1 MADIQKADA
10 SIDPMSELTLSL
22 RSLPPHT
29 ATALRSMLAL
39 LDSALG
45 ARWRL
50 MDAPMAD
57 VILVPGE
64 RMGDIRKQGSEA
76 EVPLLLALTSDN
88 VCPPGAYATLKRPV
102 TPAQMVE
109 VLQLAEQLIELA
121 RAKDEGMLTV
131 PLIESLDPQGR
142 LAPQTFDTRVR
153 TTLRAA
159 TWRLLESPIAV
170 TILDDRRDSIF
181 SFLPSYGMCTRL
193 SPQELAA
200 SFRANPPAVL
210 VELSKTEAAAVAK
223 AREFRSTKE
232 LEWTFW
238 ISNGAP
244 RLRPELDPATRW
256 KLRRWPDFGR
266 LPHYHADVRMASAL
280 MAQALTLHGLV
291 DVAKSTESTAINFL
305 NATYA
310 LGALAEASG
319 AVPAP
324 QVGAPLKPD
333 AGRRK
338 AGGFSA
344 LIGGLRRKFGLATD
358 ELR

>member
-1 MADIQKADA
+1 
-10 SIDPMSELTLSL
+10 MSELTLSL

-29 ATALRSMLAL
+29 AAALRSMLGL
-39 LDSALG
+39 LGSALG
-45 ARWRL
+45 ERWRL

-64 RMGDIRKQGSEA
+64 RMIDIRKQGTEV

-131 PLIESLDPQGR
+131 PLIESLDPEHR
-142 LAPQTFDTRVR
+142 LSPQTFDSRVR

-159 TWRLLESPIAV
+159 TWRLLQSPVAV
-170 TILDDRRDSIF
+170 TILDDRRDSMY
-181 SFLPSYGMCTRL
+181 SFLPAHGMCSRL

-200 SFRANPPAVL
+200 AFRANPPAVL
-210 VELSKTEAAAVAK
+210 VELSRTEADAMAK
-223 AREFRSTKE
+223 AREFRTAKE

-244 RLRPELDPATRW
+244 RLRPELDPMKRW
-256 KLRRWPDFGR
+256 KLKRWPDFGR
-266 LPHYHADVRMASAL
+266 LPHYHADVRLASAL
-280 MAQALTLHGLV
+280 MAQALTLAELS
-291 DVAKSTESTAINFL
+291 DVAKASESTATNFL
-305 NATYA
+305 NATYT
-310 LGALAEASG
+310 LGALAEESG
-319 AVPAP
+319 AVPP
-324 QVGAPLKPD
+324 QRPSTLKLDP
-333 AGRRK
+333 AKRK
-338 AGGFSA
+338 VGGFSA
-344 LIGGLRRKFGLATD
+344 LIGGLRKKFGLATD
-358 ELR
+358 EAR